1 MANQYFQFKQFLINQ
16 EKAAFKVGTDG
27 VLLGA
32 WADAQ
37 GAKQILDIGTGT
49 GLIALMLAQRSN
61 AIITAIE
68 PDSDSFEQAAG
79 NVKISPWADRIGVL
93 NEDLVSFFKGSKLKF
108 DLIVSNPPYFINS
121 LQNPDPV
128 KSATRHT
135 TSLTMVDILNASNTL
150 LAEKGKLVLILPYV
164 EGTLFIAEASSFN
177 LYCNKITRV
186 KTYPAGPVKRLLLEF
201 GTEKEILKENFLT
214 IEQGKRHVYTDD
226 YIDLTKDFYLSF

>member
-16 EKAAFKVGTDG
+16 EKSAFKVGTDG

-32 WADAQ
+32 WADAE
-37 GAKQILDIGTGT
+37 GAKHILDIGTGT
-49 GLIALMLAQRSN
+49 GLIALMLAQRSD

-68 PDSDSFEQAAG
+68 PDCDSFEQATG
-79 NVKISPWADRIGVL
+79 NVKRSQWAERISVI
-93 NEDLVSFFKGSKLKF
+93 NKDLVEFSKESLYKF
-108 DLIVSNPPYFINS
+108 DLIVSNPPYFNNS

-135 TSLTMVDILNASNTL
+135 TSLTMTDILNASNAL
-150 LAEKGKLVLILPYV
+150 LAENGKMVLILPYV
-164 EGTLFIAEASSFN
+164 EGTLFIAEAASFN
-177 LYCNKITRV
+177 LFCNKITRV

-201 GTEKEILKENFLT
+201 GTKKEILKENFLT

-226 YIDLTKDFYLSF
+226 YIELTKDFYLSF